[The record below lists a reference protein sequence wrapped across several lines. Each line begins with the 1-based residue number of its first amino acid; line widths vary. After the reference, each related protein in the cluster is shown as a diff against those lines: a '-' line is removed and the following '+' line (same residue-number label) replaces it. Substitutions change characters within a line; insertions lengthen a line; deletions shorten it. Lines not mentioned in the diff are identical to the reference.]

1 MRLCGEITNGD
12 TMNIRYEKQEY
23 IAIITLNRPQVMN
36 AINMEMSRELI
47 EAWTDFRDD
56 PDLWVAVVT
65 GAGEKAF
72 SAGAD
77 LKALGAFYQA
87 MSPLQRRAQAETQP
101 GLGGLTRN
109 LAVWK
114 PIIAAINGYC
124 LAGGL
129 ELALA
134 CDIRLASENAQLG
147 LTETSRGII
156 PGAGGTQRL
165 PRLVPPGI
173 ALEMIFTAQWID
185 AQEAY
190 RIGLV
195 NRVVAQAELMG
206 TAVSLAEQI
215 CANAPLAV
223 QTAKLA
229 VWQGIDLPLADGLRL
244 EQALAE
250 PLRQTEDVQEGIAAF
265 AEKRKPRFKGR

>member
-1 MRLCGEITNGD
+1 
-12 TMNIRYEKQEY
+12 MNIQYEKQGH

-36 AINMEMSRELI
+36 AINMEMSRELV
-47 EAWTDFRDD
+47 EAWIDFRDD
-56 PDLWVAVVT
+56 PELWAAIVT

-77 LKALGAFYQA
+77 LKALGEIYRT
-87 MSPLQRRAQAETQP
+87 MTPLQRREQAETQP

-114 PIIAAINGYC
+114 PIIAAVNGYC

-134 CDIRLASENAQLG
+134 CDIRLASENAQFG

-165 PRLVPPGI
+165 PRLVPLGM
-173 ALEMIFTAQWID
+173 ALEMIFTAKRID

-195 NRVVAQAELMG
+195 NRVVSQAELMPA
-206 TAVSLAEQI
+206 AVSLAEQI

-265 AEKRKPRFKGR
+265 AEKRKPQFKGK